1 MMTVLRAPVRYFFS
15 VPPAIRLLSLGIFIN
30 QLGAYVA
37 VFIALILAVRGFDPR
52 QIALAL
58 VLVSVCGIVGA
69 SVGGMLSSRIGT
81 RRTII
86 ATMFGS
92 AVFTI
97 ILSLHGSYPTTVAT
111 ACFISFFNRACQP
124 ASMAT
129 VGELAPADQR
139 VPMFGF
145 YQLALNL
152 GMAAGPLIAGFL
164 LTRSL
169 VALLLIDAATSACY
183 AVAALWLPRQQ
194 PHRDEHEQEG
204 QEPGNEKPAGQDG
217 NEKAAGQDGRPR
229 RSWWGRRAVL
239 ADRRFLVLC
248 VGFALVAMCYGQQ
261 SGAFPLELKAHHY
274 SLELL
279 GGLFTANAIAV
290 IVFQVPIS
298 IAVRRLPARI
308 PLTAAAALMG
318 GGYAIFL
325 LGMSLPT
332 IIASVCLWTGGE
344 LLMAPTAPAVA
355 MNMAPAGA
363 HGRYQGALLVARTTG
378 QTLGPTA
385 GVFAYSFAQSL
396 PWWGCGVAALLAIAI
411 FVPVLGNTRLS
422 SGDTA
427 KA

>member
-1 MMTVLRAPVRYFFS
+1 M
-15 VPPAIRLLSLGIFIN
+15 
-30 QLGAYVA
+30 
-37 VFIALILAVRGFDPR
+37 FIALILAVRGFDPR

-58 VLVSVCGIVGA
+58 VLVSVCGIAGA

-86 ATMFGS
+86 ATMLGS
-92 AVFTI
+92 ALFTI

-124 ASMAT
+124 ALMAT
-129 VGELAPADQR
+129 VGELAAADQR

-194 PHRDEHEQEG
+194 PHRAEQES
-204 QEPGNEKPAGQDG
+204 QESQEQGDA
-217 NEKAAGQDGRPR
+217 KAAGQDSGPK
-229 RSWWGRRAVL
+229 RSWWARRTVL

-248 VGFALVAMCYGQQ
+248 TGFALVAMCYGQQ

-279 GGLFTANAIAV
+279 GGLFTANAIA
-290 IVFQVPIS
+290 IILFQLPVS
-298 IAVRRLPARI
+298 IAVRRQPARV
-308 PLTAAAALMG
+308 PLAAAAALMG

-332 IIASVCLWTGGE
+332 IIASVCLWTAGE

-385 GVFAYSFAQSL
+385 GVLAYSFGPAL
-396 PWWGCGVAALLAIAI
+396 PWWGCGVAGLLAIAI
-411 FVPVLGNTRLS
+411 FVPLLGNARLTS
-422 SGDTA
+422 SASPAQEESPAQDESA
-427 KA
+427 AQA

>member
-1 MMTVLRAPVRYFFS
+1 MMSVLQAPSRYFFS

-30 QLGAYVA
+30 QIGAYVA
-37 VFIALILAVRGFDPR
+37 VFLALILAVRGFDPR

-58 VLVSVCGIVGA
+58 VLVSACGIVGA
-69 SVGGMLSSRIGT
+69 TVGGMLSSRIGT

-86 ATMFGS
+86 ATMLGS
-92 AVFTI
+92 ALFTI
-97 ILSLHGSYPTTVAT
+97 ILALHGSYLVTVVVV
-111 ACFISFFNRACQP
+111 CFISFFNRACQP
-124 ASMAT
+124 ASLAT
-129 VGELAPADQR
+129 VGELASADQR

-152 GMAAGPLIAGFL
+152 GMAVGPLIAGFL

-169 VALLLIDAATSACY
+169 VTLLAIDAATSACY
-183 AVAALWLPRQQ
+183 AVAALRLPSAT
-194 PHRDEHEQEG
+194 P
-204 QEPGNEKPAGQDG
+204 
-217 NEKAAGQDGRPR
+217 PR
-229 RSWWGRRAVL
+229 REAGSKDRPKVPWRARRTVL

-248 VGFALVAMCYGQQ
+248 VGFTLVAMCYGQQ

-290 IVFQVPIS
+290 ILFQVPLS

-325 LGMSLPT
+325 FGVSLPT
-332 IIASVCLWTGGE
+332 MIASVCMWTGGE

-355 MNMAPAGA
+355 MNMSKAGS

-385 GVFAYSFAQSL
+385 GVLAYSFAPLL
-396 PWWGCGVAALLAIAI
+396 PWLGCGLAGLVAMAI
-411 FVPVLGNTRLS
+411 FVPLLGNVRLS
-422 SGDTA
+422 GGTNDGGVGDGSSSSDGDDGGDGDGGH
-427 KA
+427 